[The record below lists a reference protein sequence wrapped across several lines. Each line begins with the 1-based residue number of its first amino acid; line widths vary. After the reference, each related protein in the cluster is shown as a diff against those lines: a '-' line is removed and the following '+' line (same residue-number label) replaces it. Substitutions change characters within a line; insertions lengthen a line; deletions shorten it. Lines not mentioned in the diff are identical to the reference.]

1 MKKIDI
7 KVYRGYVN
15 DEEIIVFGHVFRSR
29 APDSQALAETT
40 GLRHARSVIRMFRLD
55 PINNARVT
63 FCFQDW
69 EVSSKTTEDGYFR
82 FNLPHTDPLNSG
94 WHSFTVRCQV
104 GDTVVEEQ
112 SELLKPYD
120 SKLGIISDIDDTFL
134 ISYSNRFFK
143 KLYVMLFR
151 NVNRRKIFDEVVDH
165 YQALSQAGQRRGEAA
180 NAFFYVSSS
189 EWNLYALITR
199 FAALHDLPK
208 AVIKLKKIKTSL
220 VDFFA
225 SGRGNHDH
233 KFIKIKDIMTFYP
246 QLTYVLLGDDS
257 QHDPYLY
264 ERVCKH
270 FPRNVRAIYI
280 RQTSSRRKPRVVKTL
295 KNIESLDVATCYFEN
310 SGQAIAHS
318 QKIGIVDQ

>member
-1 MKKIDI
+1 MKKVDI

-29 APDSQALAETT
+29 GPDSFALDTT
-40 GLRHARSVIRMFRLD
+40 GLRHARSVVRMFRLT
-55 PINNARVT
+55 PISNAQVT
-63 FCFQDW
+63 FCFRNW
-69 EVSSKTTEDGYFR
+69 EVTSKTTYDGYFR
-82 FNLPHTDPLNSG
+82 FTLPYKHPLQSG
-94 WHSFTVRCQV
+94 WHSYSIRCQV
-104 GDTVVEEQ
+104 DGTSVEKTGEV
-112 SELLKPYD
+112 LKPYK
-120 SKLGIISDIDDTFL
+120 SQLGIISDIDDTFL
-134 ISYSNRFFK
+134 ISYSKRVFK

-165 YQALSQAGQRRGEAA
+165 YKALSQAGQDSPEAS

-189 EWNLYALITR
+189 EWNLYPLITR
-199 FAALHDLPK
+199 FAQLHGLPK

-220 VDFFA
+220 LDFFA

-233 KFIKIKDIMTFYP
+233 KFIKIKDIITFYP

-270 FPRNVRAIYI
+270 FPLSVRAIYI
-280 RQTSSRRKPRVVKTL
+280 RQTSSRRNPRVVKTL
-295 KNIESLDVATCYFEN
+295 ENIESLNVATCYFSN
-310 SGQAIAHS
+310 SGEAIAHS
-318 QKIGIVDQ
+318 QKIGIIK

>member
-7 KVYRGYVN
+7 KLYRGYVN
-15 DEEIIVFGHVFRSR
+15 DEEIIVFGHVFRSK
-29 APDSQALAETT
+29 APDSFALNTS

-55 PINNARVT
+55 PINNAEVT
-63 FCFQDW
+63 FRFQDW
-69 EVSSKTTEDGYFR
+69 EVMTKTTKDGYFR
-82 FNLPHTDPLNSG
+82 FTLPYTNPLKSG
-94 WHSFTVRCQV
+94 WHPYSVRCAV
-104 GDTVVEEQ
+104 EDTVVEEQ

-134 ISYSNRFFK
+134 ISYSNRIFK

-151 NVNRRKIFDEVVDH
+151 NVNRRKIFDEVVNH
-165 YQALSQAGQRRGEAA
+165 YQALSRAGQDSPEAS

-189 EWNLYALITR
+189 EWNLYSLITR
-199 FAALHDLPK
+199 FAELHDLPK

-220 VDFFA
+220 LDFFA

-246 QLTYVLLGDDS
+246 QLEYVLLGDDS

-270 FPRNVRAIYI
+270 FPVNVRAIYI
-280 RQTSSRRKPRVVKTL
+280 RQTTSRRKPKVVDTL
-295 KNIESLDVATCYFEN
+295 QNIESLNVATCYFSN
-310 SGQAIAHS
+310 SAEAIAHS
-318 QKIGIVDQ
+318 RKIKIV